1 MQLNGHSR
9 GFRGHDATIFKSRE
23 IFKVQVS
30 LNVEDKILAYNKDRD
45 HGIEVDGV
53 RASTIIQHLGL
64 SKFGKRKAYVYGKF
78 LPTSKTIQLE
88 AQGEVPLAHT
98 PAW

>member
-1 MQLNGHSR
+1 MQLNG
-9 GFRGHDATIFKSRE
+9 FDLNIVKTRE
-23 IFKVQVS
+23 IFKIQVG
-30 LNVEDKILAYNKDRD
+30 LQVEDKILVYNKDRD

-53 RASTIIQHLGL
+53 RASTIIQSLGL

-88 AQGEVPLAHT
+88 AQGEVPLVHT
-98 PAW
+98 PTW